1 MVTTDPNQY
10 FPVLRSSDVLSP
22 SRDPNTRAL
31 FESASRLAAE
41 RTPILILGEPGSGR
55 GLLARFIH
63 QRGPVP
69 DSPFVELD
77 CGGLETLHFVENG
90 SRGTVY
96 LRDVERLLPALQE
109 QLAELLREKR
119 LALRIVVGGSPDLI
133 ARSDAGQ
140 FPQSLADAFAS
151 SCLRVPS
158 LRQRSVDL
166 PDLVERLIHRRGAS
180 LRIGE
185 AVMGYLVEYDWPG
198 NIGELEQVVE
208 RMCERSDGGVASADD
223 LPPQIRWFPGR
234 FASTASAEQQLHPLR
249 EEFQLRLIAD
259 ALKRTHRRAR

>member
-1 MVTTDPNQY
+1 MVTTDSGQY
-10 FPVLRSSDVLSP
+10 FPVLRSPDVLNP
-22 SRDPNTRAL
+22 SRDPDTCAV
-31 FESASRLAAE
+31 FESARRLAPE
-41 RTPILILGEPGSGR
+41 WTPVLILGEPGSGR

-96 LRDVERLLPALQE
+96 LRDVEQLSPTLQE
-109 QLAELLREKR
+109 QLAGLLREKR
-119 LALRIVVGGSPDLI
+119 LALRIVVGGSADLI
-133 ARSDAGQ
+133 ARSAAGQ
-140 FPQSLADAFAS
+140 FPQSLADVFAS

-166 PDLVERLIHRRGAS
+166 PDLVERLIHRRGAA

-208 RMCERSDGGVASADD
+208 RMCERSGGGVASADD

-234 FASTASAEQQLHPLR
+234 YASIASADEQFDPLR
-249 EEFQLRLIAD
+249 EEFQLRLIAE